1 MLNEHQEEDLKLI
14 KDVAQWPNVVLPLV
28 NRANRRAGEAP
39 PCGFLTQGND
49 CKLYLHNMFELE
61 TGPLSPQLV
70 GVPVLEFE
78 SLEAMLEAGWEV
90 D

>member
-14 KDVAQWPNVVLPLV
+14 KDIAQWPNIILAMV
-28 NRANRRAGEAP
+28 NRANRQPGGMPE
-39 PCGFLTQGND
+39 CGFLTQDND
-49 CKLYLHNMFELE
+49 HKLYLKNMFDLD

-70 GVPVLEFE
+70 GVPVLEFD
-78 SLEAMLEAGWEV
+78 SVEAMLEAGWEV